1 VRRAINKNK
10 TIERKTEQGKIY
22 ANAVDV
28 FKHFNI
34 DYSEATQKQSNP
46 SSEVTTQMSNQ

>member
-1 VRRAINKNK
+1 VRRAINNNK

-22 ANAVDV
+22 AKAVDV

-34 DYSEATQKQSNP
+34 DYSEAMQKQANQSNGM
-46 SSEVTTQMSNQ
+46 TTQMNNH